1 MCSLLDI
8 IILFARITGKKKK
21 KHNVKAPT
29 ILFLYTQMSLEMYYS
44 FFHFLIRMDLS
55 GGDDVVNLWANL
67 LLLLGMGK
75 AIMLHTIF

>member
-1 MCSLLDI
+1 
-8 IILFARITGKKKK
+8 
-21 KHNVKAPT
+21 
-29 ILFLYTQMSLEMYYS
+29 MSLEMYYS